1 MKAYRYALIMF
12 LAVALAACKTTT
24 KTVTLPATAGA
35 GEGLYSTQ
43 PSPLPNRGGAEG
55 EAGSSEL
62 GLPEKS
68 LLAQR
73 IDSLLLTADTL
84 LQSTQL
90 GLHIIDLTSG
100 EIVYAKGERQRMRPA
115 STEKMVTAITAL
127 DCLGPSYCLTTAL
140 LSAAT
145 VSGGT
150 LQGDLYVRGAMDPLL
165 TVADVRRLVSQLKA
179 AGVKKV
185 AGRLVAD
192 VSMKDEDEYGWGW
205 CWDDENPVL
214 SPLLCGG
221 KPALM
226 DQLRSALRT
235 AGITVAKGTAKGTF
249 PKQYDPAD
257 TTSAS
262 RRYELAAIR
271 RPLTEVLKPMMKE
284 SDNLC
289 AEAVFYQLKRP
300 TPSSSHEGGERLV
313 LKNPT
318 GKHWGRKR
326 SAAIINE
333 LIGRTFTEPAF
344 DAQATPLPD
353 GRGMGVGLVADG
365 SGLSLYNYQTPET
378 FTRLLTY
385 AAARQDSIYLPL
397 LEALPIA
404 GVDGTLEKR
413 MKDTPA
419 AANVRAK
426 TGSVSAVSTLVGYTT
441 QRSTGH
447 VFAFAILNN
456 GLPRMAEGRTLQ
468 DKICVLLSE

>member
-24 KTVTLPATAGA
+24 KTVTHPATAGA

-249 PKQYDPAD
+249 PKQYGPAD

-262 RRYELAAIR
+262 KRYELAAIR

-289 AEAVFYQLKRP
+289 AEAVFYQIKRP
-300 TPSSSHEGGERLV
+300 TPSPSPEGGERLV

-333 LIGRTFTEPAF
+333 LIERTANDQCSMFNV
-344 DAQATPLPD
+344 QCSMAT
-353 GRGMGVGLVADG
+353 GLVADG